1 MFKYLDNMDCLA
13 LLSSI
18 LLAVFMLLSLRNRG
32 KQYFFILAAVENVL
46 AKLSSRFIS
55 IKKNPWF
62 CTKDFFVLLFIFYIY
77 YNNF

>member
-46 AKLSSRFIS
+46 ANQATGLYS
-55 IKKNPWF
+55 
-62 CTKDFFVLLFIFYIY
+62 
-77 YNNF
+77 

>member
-46 AKLSSRFIS
+46 ANQAAGLY
-55 IKKNPWF
+55 P
-62 CTKDFFVLLFIFYIY
+62 
-77 YNNF
+77 